1 MAFNNIDVV
10 AVVLI
15 ILSVI
20 FYFLFL
26 LVESANFLNIDD
38 ILGVFNI
45 LMSDPSTYF
54 TLLFILLFTYTIEK
68 LFYFAGVLI
77 D

>member
-68 LFYFAGVLI
+68 LFYFAGVMI

>member
-15 ILSVI
+15 VLSVI